1 MFFLSAELVYS
12 FVYIFVLTLHSVV
25 LVLYIPRVFSFDIL
39 DIPQICFSNG
49 KGRGL
54 LEGRGLN
61 LGLTVPENDL
71 FH

>member
-54 LEGRGLN
+54 LEG
-61 LGLTVPENDL
+61 
-71 FH
+71 